1 MGPHHDVSE
10 ISNSAEAELVAHAD
24 TQRVGAADG
33 AASAVNSVIAPGMKR
48 SRETGMPELPKTRM
62 RLNFCSFRM

>member
-48 SRETGMPELPKTRM
+48 SRETGMPE
-62 RLNFCSFRM
+62 